1 MRKFV
6 INDVKLFLPGQVI
19 LLEKYMKI
27 FKIWTVNN
35 SNPLSLF
42 TTQKKKK
49 WKKSLV
55 FEFVSNILYI
65 SIYDEIARAQ
75 GRAILFFFFDF
86 H

>member
-35 SNPLSLF
+35 SSPLSLF
-42 TTQKKKK
+42 TTQKKKIM
-49 WKKSLV
+49 KKSLV
-55 FEFVSNILYI
+55 FEFVSN
-65 SIYDEIARAQ
+65 RV
-75 GRAILFFFFDF
+75 
-86 H
+86 

>member
-35 SNPLSLF
+35 SSPLSLF

-49 WKKSLV
+49 MKKSLV
-55 FEFVSNILYI
+55 FEFVSN
-65 SIYDEIARAQ
+65 RV
-75 GRAILFFFFDF
+75 
-86 H
+86 

>member
-49 WKKSLV
+49 MKK
-55 FEFVSNILYI
+55 II
-65 SIYDEIARAQ
+65 SV
-75 GRAILFFFFDF
+75 
-86 H
+86 

>member
-6 INDVKLFLPGQVI
+6 INDVKLFLPGQII

-35 SNPLSLF
+35 SSPLSLF

-49 WKKSLV
+49 MKKSLV
-55 FEFVSNILYI
+55 FEFVSN
-65 SIYDEIARAQ
+65 RV
-75 GRAILFFFFDF
+75 
-86 H
+86 

>member
-19 LLEKYMKI
+19 LLEKYMEI

-35 SNPLSLF
+35 SSPLSLF

-49 WKKSLV
+49 NEK
-55 FEFVSNILYI
+55 II
-65 SIYDEIARAQ
+65 SV
-75 GRAILFFFFDF
+75 
-86 H
+86 

>member
-35 SNPLSLF
+35 SSPLSLF

-49 WKKSLV
+49 KMKKSLV
-55 FEFVSNILYI
+55 FEFVSN
-65 SIYDEIARAQ
+65 RV
-75 GRAILFFFFDF
+75 
-86 H
+86 

>member
-35 SNPLSLF
+35 SSPLSLF

-49 WKKSLV
+49 NEK
-55 FEFVSNILYI
+55 II
-65 SIYDEIARAQ
+65 SV
-75 GRAILFFFFDF
+75 
-86 H
+86 

>member
-19 LLEKYMKI
+19 LLEKYMEI

-35 SNPLSLF
+35 SSPLSLF

-49 WKKSLV
+49 MKKSLV
-55 FEFVSNILYI
+55 FEFVSN
-65 SIYDEIARAQ
+65 RV
-75 GRAILFFFFDF
+75 
-86 H
+86 

>member
-35 SNPLSLF
+35 SSPLSLF
-42 TTQKKKK
+42 TTQKKKM
-49 WKKSLV
+49 KKSLV
-55 FEFVSNILYI
+55 FEFVSN
-65 SIYDEIARAQ
+65 RV
-75 GRAILFFFFDF
+75 
-86 H
+86 

>member
-35 SNPLSLF
+35 SSPLYFL
-42 TTQKKKK
+42 QRKKKK
-49 WKKSLV
+49 MKKSLV
-55 FEFVSNILYI
+55 FEFVSN
-65 SIYDEIARAQ
+65 RV
-75 GRAILFFFFDF
+75 
-86 H
+86 